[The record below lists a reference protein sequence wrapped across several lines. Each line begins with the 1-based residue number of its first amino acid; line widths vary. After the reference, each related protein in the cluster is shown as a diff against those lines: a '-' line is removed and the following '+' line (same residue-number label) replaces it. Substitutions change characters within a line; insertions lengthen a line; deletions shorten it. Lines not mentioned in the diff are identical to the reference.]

1 MGSAVASKT
10 DFFFQLLQRC
20 AVILTL
26 KLLSFTVGIFSQLEV
41 TDDQILS
48 TRLVHWEADDFPCF
62 FSIEGYKLL
71 LQCFL
76 LFFISNFTVLL

>member
-48 TRLVHWEADDFPCF
+48 TRLVHWKADDFPWF

-76 LFFISNFTVLL
+76 LFF